1 MITEANI
8 SLKTELPGPK
18 SKALLE
24 RRQKNIPRGI
34 SSTAPIAVEEAHGAL
49 LKDVDGNVF
58 IDFAGGI
65 GVLNVGHTAEEV
77 VKAVQEQASKVMHT
91 CFQVAMYE
99 PYIQLA
105 EKLNAI
111 TPGNYP
117 KKTMFFNSGAEAVE
131 NAVKIAR
138 RYTNRPGI
146 ISLECAFH
154 GRTLMAMSLTSKVR
168 PYKVG
173 FGPFAPE
180 TYKIPS
186 PYCYR
191 CRFGL
196 EHPSCSLACA
206 RYLKHFFAVEVEP
219 EKIAALIVEPLQG
232 EGGFIYPPEG
242 YLEELQK
249 ILKEYGILLIID
261 EVQSGFARTGKMFCS
276 QHSNIEPDI
285 ITMAKSMAGGM
296 PLSAVTGR
304 AEIMDAAGPGEVG
317 TTYGGNP
324 MSCAAALKAIEIM
337 EKEEL
342 PAKAEQIGKIMMEA
356 FKEMQKRYPL
366 IGDVRGKGAMVAF
379 ELVKDRASK
388 EPAPEAA
395 KIITQECYQKGLI
408 AISAGIYSNVMR
420 FLTPLV
426 ITKEQ
431 LDTALKILEEAVA
444 TAQEKLE

>member
-18 SKALLE
+18 SEALLE

-34 SSTAPIAVEEAHGAL
+34 SSTAPICVEEAHGAL

-131 NAVKIAR
+131 NAVKVAR

-420 FLTPLV
+420 FLPPLV